1 MAAASLTAG
10 RTFSP
15 GKGWAGIL
23 ANSDKKEAPL
33 RRYASLAV
41 ALAASVIMTVGPAH
55 PADLG
60 GPAAPPQK
68 IIKAPPQPE
77 AQLPVVPHHISC
89 YVQGLGGANVSTFG
103 TNSGDRLSI
112 SASGY
117 SAAGGLG
124 CDWRHER
131 FVLGLLGR
139 YERSIGADDAIKL
152 DHAWTAALRAGYL
165 VNPGTLAYALLGG
178 TQATFRE
185 DITRQQGR
193 GFVTGAGLELD
204 IGHGVSLTT
213 EYNYTRLGTW
223 HDSGVSIDP
232 ASHAVRLGLTYR
244 WAGSLFDK

>member
-1 MAAASLTAG
+1 M
-10 RTFSP
+10 
-15 GKGWAGIL
+15 
-23 ANSDKKEAPL
+23 EAPL
-33 RRYASLAV
+33 RRYAYLAV
-41 ALAASVIMTVGPAH
+41 ALAAAVIMAVNPAAS
-55 PADLG
+55 ADLG
-60 GPAAPPQK
+60 GPVAPPQK
-68 IIKAPPQPE
+68 IIKAPPEPHV
-77 AQLPVVPHHISC
+77 QLPAVPHHISC
-89 YVQGLGGANVSTFG
+89 YVQGLGGANISTFG

-124 CDWRHER
+124 CDWRHDR

-139 YERSIGADDAIKL
+139 YERSMGSDDAIKL
-152 DHAWTAALRAGYL
+152 DHAWTAAFRAGYL

-193 GFVTGAGLELD
+193 GFVTGGGLELD
-204 IGHGVSLTT
+204 IGHGVSLVG
-213 EYNYTRLGTW
+213 EYAYTRLGTW

-244 WAGSLFDK
+244 WAGFLFDK